1 MDDCDP
7 TETSPLLPGGGRHVQ
22 VMLDGPYGG
31 CSLDLGAYEDVLLV
45 AGGSGMTFVLGVL
58 DDLVG
63 RIVNGGREHGERTRR
78 VEVKWCIRS
87 FGGTSLIPFL
97 TTILMCMMCTCRRH
111 PLVRT
116 LPRRPRPRRRPPAA
130 ARVRSAYSSVC
141 DVPV

>member
-7 TETSPLLPGGGRHVQ
+7 TESSPLLPGGGRHVQ

-87 FGGTSLIPFL
+87 FGGSSLIPFL
-97 TTILMCMMCTCRRH
+97 TSILMCTMYTCRRH
-111 PLVRT
+111 LLVCT
-116 LPRRPRPRRRPPAA
+116 LPRRPRPRRRQAAA

-141 DVPV
+141 DVLV